1 MSATSLRRDLHSAV
15 QVNCT
20 VYGNPIPTVGWVKM
34 AKSLPTDFTLMTD
47 ELKGQIIP
55 IVQSH
60 FVVNVTST
68 GSYGR
73 YSCQA
78 SNTVGTAER
87 SFELKPIE
95 LPQVKLDPKIAPLV
109 TTGGNISI
117 VCQATGLPLPY
128 VQWSRDGREIPIIE
142 SSSIHTMKSSSKNE
156 IHLTNVSR
164 SDAGWYTCSATTGP
178 YIASQKTEIIVIG

>member
-87 SFELKPIE
+87 SFELKPIGKNVICVVC
-95 LPQVKLDPKIAPLV
+95 LFVFFVK
-109 TTGGNISI
+109 
-117 VCQATGLPLPY
+117 
-128 VQWSRDGREIPIIE
+128 
-142 SSSIHTMKSSSKNE
+142 
-156 IHLTNVSR
+156 
-164 SDAGWYTCSATTGP
+164 
-178 YIASQKTEIIVIG
+178 